1 MQEIDINL
9 LKENPG
15 NPRTI
20 TDEKLKQLVK
30 SIQDFPEMLKL
41 RSLVIDSDNTVLGGN
56 MRLRAAKEA
65 GLTTIP
71 VIYAD
76 SLTEAQK
83 REFIIKDN
91 VGFGEWD
98 WPEIGLKWP
107 EAAEWGLDIPAWAN
121 KKEAVEDDYEIPDEI
136 KTDIVLGD
144 LFEIGQHRLL
154 CGDSTK
160 ADDVERLMNGQK
172 ADMVFTDPPYGVNYE
187 GGMNKKKREKLEGD
201 TNANLYSNA
210 LIQTSLFAKSS
221 APIYLWFAGTI
232 GKPVY
237 QAVSG
242 NGYSV
247 RAMIVWNKLNAHYGN
262 FMAQYM
268 QKHEPCLYCV
278 KDKPNW
284 YGATNEVTVW
294 DISQPKKN
302 EYHPTQKP
310 VELVAR
316 ALNNSS
322 KAEDIIADWF
332 IGSGTTMV
340 ASHQLNRKCYGIEI
354 DPKYCQVIVD
364 RMLKLDPNIEIKKNG
379 VPLNQCQ
386 TSNKIEQQL
395 VKEP

>member
-1 MQEIDINL
+1 MPQTTKLDITL
-9 LKENPG
+9 LKENLD

-20 TDEKLKQLVK
+20 TEAKLASLVK
-30 SIQDFPEMLKL
+30 SIQEFPEMLDL
-41 RSLVIDSDNTVLGGN
+41 RPLVITGDHTVLGGN
-56 MRLRAAKEA
+56 MRLRACKQA
-65 GLTTIP
+65 GLTHVP
-71 VIYAD
+71 VIMAD
-76 SLTEAQK
+76 SLTEAQR

-91 VGFGEWD
+91 IGFGEWD
-98 WPEIGLKWP
+98 WPAIAAQWP

-121 KKEAVEDDYEIPDEI
+121 KGEAVEDDYEIPDEI

-144 LFEIGQHRLL
+144 LFEIGPHRLV

-160 ADDVERLMNGQK
+160 AEDVARLMNGQK
-172 ADMVFTDPPYGVNYE
+172 ADMVFTDPPYGVNYD

-201 TNANLYSNA
+201 LNANLYSDA
-210 LIQTSLFAKSS
+210 MIQSSLFAKSS

-237 QAVSG
+237 QAVSD
-242 NGYSV
+242 NGYNV

-294 DISQPKKN
+294 DITQPKKN
-302 EYHPTQKP
+302 EHHPTQKP
-310 VELVAR
+310 VELAAK

-322 KAEDIIADWF
+322 KSEDIILDF
-332 IGSGTTMV
+332 FLGSGTTMV
-340 ASHQLNRKCYGIEI
+340 AAHQLNRKCYGIEI

-364 RMLKLDPNIEIKKNG
+364 RMLKLDPSLSIKKNG
-379 VPLNQCQ
+379 LPLPNA
-386 TSNKIEQQL
+386 SE
-395 VKEP
+395 